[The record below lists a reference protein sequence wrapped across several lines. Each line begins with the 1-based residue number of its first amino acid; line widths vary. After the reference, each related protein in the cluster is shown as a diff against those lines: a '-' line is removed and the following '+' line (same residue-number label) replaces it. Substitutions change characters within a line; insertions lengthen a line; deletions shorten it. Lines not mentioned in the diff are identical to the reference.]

1 MFLVS
6 RRFCRISIAM
16 MYLKAIYQSED
27 AKPRNNED
35 MAEIDEV
42 ISREV
47 DLLYYLLQKPN
58 IMLNA
63 RFF

>member
-1 MFLVS
+1 
-6 RRFCRISIAM
+6 M